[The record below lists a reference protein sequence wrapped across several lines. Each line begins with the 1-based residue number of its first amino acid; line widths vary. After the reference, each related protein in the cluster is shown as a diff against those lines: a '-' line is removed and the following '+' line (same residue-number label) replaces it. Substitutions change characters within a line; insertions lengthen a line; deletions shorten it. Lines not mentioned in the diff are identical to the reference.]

1 MQKSRTA
8 IAMAKFISI
17 LAKSISTM
25 FDFIE
30 FSFLDF
36 LDIVLVATLLYY
48 IYKLL
53 KGTVA
58 INIVIGIALI
68 FLSWRIT
75 LALRM
80 EMLSGILGKLL
91 SGGVIALIIVFQ
103 QEIRKFL
110 LMIGSTNFSTKKS
123 FLKQLKFLQT
133 EITSEIDTDTLINAS
148 ENLSK
153 TKTGALIV
161 IERTNSLDFL
171 INSGDVM
178 NALMNE
184 AILQSIF
191 YKNSPLHDGA
201 TIIRDNFIVATRVV
215 LPVSSSEK
223 IPARFGLRHR
233 AAIGVSEKTD
243 AVCLLVSEETG
254 EVSYIKD
261 GEFELFKDYN
271 ELNQKMKKDLS

>member
-1 MQKSRTA
+1 
-8 IAMAKFISI
+8 
-17 LAKSISTM
+17 M

-30 FSFLDF
+30 FSL
-36 LDIVLVATLLYY
+36 LDILDILLVATLLYY

-58 INIVIGIALI
+58 INIVIGIAFI
-68 FLSWRIT
+68 FLIWKIT
-75 LALRM
+75 QALKM
-80 EMLSGILGKLL
+80 EMLSGILGYLL

-110 LMIGSTNFSTKKS
+110 LMIGTTNFTNKRS

-133 EITSEIDTDTLINAS
+133 EISSEIDTDTILEACQKM
-148 ENLSK
+148 SK
-153 TKTGALIV
+153 SKTGALIV
-161 IERTNSLDFL
+161 IERTNTLDFL
-171 INSGDVM
+171 INTGDKM
-178 NALMNE
+178 NALLND
-184 AILQSIF
+184 ALLQSIF

-201 TIIRDNFIVATRVV
+201 LIIRDNYIVATRVV
-215 LPVSSSEK
+215 LPISDSTK

-254 EVSYIKD
+254 EISYIKD
-261 GEFELFKDYN
+261 GGFELYANFI
-271 ELNQKMKKDLS
+271 ELNDKLRKDLM